1 MMFVNLLRYIVG
13 MKVKLILSLLLA
25 AFLLVPHSV
34 VLASSD
40 KAFNTTRL
48 NKFGSVAIVLG
59 NKFGFDIS
67 GFIIP
72 FFNKE
77 RQTAVP
83 DFYPGADFKEGISQY
98 TLPQSKVDLGKI
110 INWNE
115 AENPVFL
122 TALYGAILQTD
133 AEHSNHPE
141 KTDCFITETM
151 ERSSDLPDA
160 PTHFQWGQ
168 WLNGIYGIREL
179 LPTDEGTGV
188 HDFNRPSLVIAGM
201 NPNEDCKKHEL
212 GFELEKAENDTE
224 QLAAFGA
231 GTETEGHE
239 VTTIMTIVEKII
251 DGIMT
256 LVEEPETEPHK
267 DDVILTMDQ
276 KQPWF
281 NFMCNDYWCP
291 GNETSDDSSETDK
304 TGGWTNFLFSFHQ
317 QEKVLAASLQPYKIK
332 ILNFPQKPIE
342 KSYDAFNQSEYG
354 MKGAGCS
361 VSPYTPEKN
370 IQEDLTLGG
379 KVKII
384 DRCIPAP
391 TPADMCSIPGTNGQV
406 TGDIAA
412 AVTAAA
418 QQTSIP
424 HCVLDGVAQ
433 IEGAYTATSCT
444 PNECG
449 ALGPFAI
456 TIGYTFSEQNGQCS
470 KDTACNQCAAGSC
483 PNALGETFSGTG
495 LTEADLC
502 NAETAAVAAAQMLKG
517 KASFFGHDLTGT
529 DSDVGN
535 ITTAIIAA
543 GNAYF
548 GSNHVFES
556 GSNIEPGCS
565 YGESIV
571 RKYCG
576 YTAYTCGTNNVPVN

>member
-1 MMFVNLLRYIVG
+1 MMFVNLLRYRVG
-13 MKVKLILSLLLA
+13 MKVKLIISLLLA
-25 AFLLVPHSV
+25 VFLLVPHSV

-151 ERSSDLPDA
+151 EKSSDLPNA

-179 LPTDEGTGV
+179 LPTDDSTGV

-212 GFELEKAENDTE
+212 GFELEKAENDTKK
-224 QLAAFGA
+224 LAAFGA

-251 DGIMT
+251 DGVLT

-267 DDVILTMDQ
+267 DDVILTMNQ

-291 GNETSDDSSETDK
+291 GNETSDDSSKTDI

-332 ILNFPQKPIE
+332 ILNFPQKPIK
-342 KSYDAFNQSEYG
+342 KSYDGFNQSEYG

-384 DRCIPAP
+384 DRCLPLEASP
-391 TPADMCSIPGTNGQV
+391 SAGGWNCRTDLPELASAELNAAGQDYADNGIYADACKTENAWELCHNDVIDRARKACVDPLFALTMWLHESAASNYVCGQQF
-406 TGDIAA
+406 TGGVPVQDFGINI
-412 AVTAAA
+412 
-418 QQTSIP
+418 TSIAENFSAQLDRFLLLDYACP
-424 HCVLDGVAQ
+424 HTIQDFFSVYYLGLTG
-433 IEGAYTATSCT
+433 GANGPYKCYGELSTTEKSDVDSYTAEIQSIYSQ
-444 PNECG
+444 
-449 ALGPFAI
+449 LGGGSLP
-456 TIGYTFSEQNGQCS
+456 SWP
-470 KDTACNQCAAGSC
+470 KGSC
-483 PNALGETFSGTG
+483 P
-495 LTEADLC
+495 
-502 NAETAAVAAAQMLKG
+502 
-517 KASFFGHDLTGT
+517 
-529 DSDVGN
+529 
-535 ITTAIIAA
+535 
-543 GNAYF
+543 
-548 GSNHVFES
+548 
-556 GSNIEPGCS
+556 
-565 YGESIV
+565 
-571 RKYCG
+571 
-576 YTAYTCGTNNVPVN
+576 